1 MRITREDEALVE
13 KLKGEIS
20 RIEDDYWNGLPIDK
34 LLAALTKVID
44 RAIKSLWAE
53 VFGDEREI
61 SLFAIGGYGR
71 GEMFPRSD
79 IDLLILTEDTSDW
92 QPQIEDFIQ
101 RIYNFNF
108 EIGHAVRTIEEC
120 VTEMKNDISVETA
133 VMERRH
139 LAGSKDVSSHLS
151 ERLEQESISEDD
163 DYFGLKEMEQNNRH
177 KQFQNVD
184 YGLEPNIKNSPGG
197 LRDIHTVMWIA
208 LKRHKTVQQKG
219 AHKTRSHHKNG
230 VAVVDSSGEVS
241 ETYSFRP
248 SPDI

>member
-1 MRITREDEALVE
+1 MRITREDEALAE
-13 KLKGEIS
+13 RLKGEIS

-34 LLAALTKVID
+34 LLATLTKVID

-53 VFGDEREI
+53 IFGDEREI

-120 VTEMKNDISVETA
+120 VTEMSNDISVETA

-139 LAGSKDVSSHLS
+139 LAGSK
-151 ERLEQESISEDD
+151 E
-163 DYFGLKEMEQNNRH
+163 FK
-177 KQFQNVD
+177 
-184 YGLEPNIKNSPGG
+184 
-197 LRDIHTVMWIA
+197 
-208 LKRHKTVQQKG
+208 
-219 AHKTRSHHKNG
+219 
-230 VAVVDSSGEVS
+230 
-241 ETYSFRP
+241 
-248 SPDI
+248 